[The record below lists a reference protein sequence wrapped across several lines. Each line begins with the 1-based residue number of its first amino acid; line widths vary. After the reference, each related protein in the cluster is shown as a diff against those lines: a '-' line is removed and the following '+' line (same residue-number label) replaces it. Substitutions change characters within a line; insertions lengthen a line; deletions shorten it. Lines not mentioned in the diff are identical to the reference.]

1 MGLMDILNGMQNGP
15 RGASGRQGSSSGGG
29 MSPITMALLGLLAYK
44 AIKGFSSSST
54 QAPSG
59 GAGGASPG
67 GLGFDEILRGGLGG
81 GGEAQGGGGLR
92 GLLAGLFGG
101 RGAGAGGPGAGL
113 GNVLSG
119 GLSDLLEQFQGA
131 GKGDAANSWIGP
143 GQNQPI
149 APHELSQ
156 VLGPEQI
163 EFLTQRTG
171 LSREELLAG
180 LSEHLPH
187 LVDRLTP
194 DGRMPTADEMSQTV

>member
-1 MGLMDILNGMQNGP
+1 MGLMDILNGIQNGP
-15 RGASGRQGSSSGGG
+15 RGASGRQGSGSGGG

-44 AIKGFSSSST
+44 AIKGFSSSSA
-54 QAPSG
+54 QAPSA
-59 GAGGASPG
+59 GAGGATPT
-67 GLGFDEILRGGLGG
+67 GLGFDEILRGGRGDG
-81 GGEAQGGGGLR
+81 AGGGGLG
-92 GLLAGLFGG
+92 GLLAGLGG
-101 RGAGAGGPGAGL
+101 GGGL
-113 GNVLSG
+113 GGLLSG
-119 GLSDLLEQFQGA
+119 GLGDLLEQFQGA

-156 VLGPEQI
+156 VLAPEQI
-163 EFLTQRTG
+163 EFLAQRTG

-194 DGRMPTADEMSQTV
+194 DGRMPTADEMSRTV